1 LVVLAV
7 LPTDAYWFAHEKTGS
22 YGRTLAI
29 IAPTLAIAAL
39 VIFAPAFALI
49 RG

>member
-1 LVVLAV
+1 
-7 LPTDAYWFAHEKTGS
+7 LPTD
-22 YGRTLAI
+22 TLLVLKREPA
-29 IAPTLAIAAL
+29 ALDARSLSAATPAIAAL